1 MYKLFTIL
9 ACLCTLSLSAEIIE
23 THSFKEVPSYLTED
37 TLLVLDIDDTLL
49 VPAQMLGCDE
59 WFTLRLNLYLDNG
72 MSMSSALDKSLAEWE
87 AIRHLT
93 RMEIVEP
100 GTAELIQ
107 EMQAKGVHIIGLTTQ
122 GIALSHRTIE
132 QLKANNI
139 ILSDTAPLKGFHYF
153 EQKDLGVVYR
163 KGVLFTS
170 GTAKGKALFTLC
182 DDFGYAPKR
191 VVFINDKTSHL
202 KDIEEESGKRGV
214 EFIGLRYAY
223 SDDRKARFDAE
234 IAHIQFTNSG
244 LHNLLSDEEAQRVS
258 TQ

>member
-9 ACLCTLSLSAEIIE
+9 TCLCTLTLSAEIIE

-49 VPAQMLGCDE
+49 IPVQMLGCDE
-59 WFTLRLNLYLDNG
+59 WFNHRFTTYMKSGL
-72 MSMSSALDKSLAEWE
+72 SPSVALDRSLAEWE

-93 RMEIVEP
+93 EMEVVEQE
-100 GTAELIQ
+100 TVQIIQ
-107 EMQAKGVHIIGLTTQ
+107 EMQASGVHMIGLTTQ
-122 GIALSHRTIE
+122 GVALSHRTIE

-170 GTAKGKALFTLC
+170 GTAKGQALFTLC
-182 DDFGYAPKR
+182 DHFGYAPKR
-191 VVFINDKTSHL
+191 VVFINDKTTHL
-202 KDIEEESGKRGV
+202 KDIEEEAEKRGV

-234 IAHIQFTNSG
+234 VAHIQFTNSG
-244 LHNLLSDEEAQRVS
+244 LHNLLSDEEAQMVS
-258 TQ
+258 AQ